1 MSTILFED
9 DGQFDTEM
17 ASLDFSKLDDCF
29 DFNLHHTTTAEF
41 DDLDRMFLED
51 DNTSTS
57 LVDYDF
63 IRFDSPIK
71 ESYNPCHGSSRR
83 CINSKSMAA
92 VVTPT
97 NGKSMAAV
105 VTPTKDQTLVSNE
118 AFSSAHF
125 DPLPYK
131 HGRRVSY
138 SEISNA
144 IRADSTPS
152 SSSHSLDQLNGHVDN
167 GGMQQDTSYQ
177 DALKKLSDCMTR
189 TDLSRRQI
197 SMMKQRTP
205 ETQDHVRSQVFASI
219 QQEIQRSA
227 VGDATSTS
235 LAPPR
240 NVSPI
245 SEDRTSIMADFFS
258 GSRGTLTNELE
269 YSRRQLKIYA
279 ESQMVLS
286 K

>member
-1 MSTILFED
+1 MSTIMFED
-9 DGQFDTEM
+9 DDQFDTEM

-51 DNTSTS
+51 ENTSTS
-57 LVDYDF
+57 QVDYDF
-63 IRFDSPIK
+63 IRIDSIK
-71 ESYNPCHGSSRR
+71 ESYIPCHGSSRR
-83 CINSKSMAA
+83 CIN
-92 VVTPT
+92 
-97 NGKSMAAV
+97 GKSAAAV

-118 AFSSAHF
+118 AFSSARF
-125 DPLPYK
+125 DPPPYK
-131 HGRRVSY
+131 YKPGRLVSY

-152 SSSHSLDQLNGHVDN
+152 SSSLSLDQLNGHANN

-197 SMMKQRTP
+197 SMMEQRTQ
-205 ETQDHVRSQVFASI
+205 THDQVRSKVFASI
-219 QQEIQRSA
+219 QKEIQRSA
-227 VGDATSTS
+227 ATSTS
-235 LAPPR
+235 LPPR

-245 SEDRTSIMADFFS
+245 SEDRSSIMADFFS

-279 ESQMVLS
+279 EAQMILS
-286 K
+286 N